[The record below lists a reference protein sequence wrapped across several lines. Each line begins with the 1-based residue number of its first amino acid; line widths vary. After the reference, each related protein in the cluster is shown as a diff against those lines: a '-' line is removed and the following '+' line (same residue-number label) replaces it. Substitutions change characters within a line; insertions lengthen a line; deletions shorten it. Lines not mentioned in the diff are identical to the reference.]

1 MLIRTLFCFMDT
13 IECKSDFK
21 LYCGFILDENTADLI
36 SMLYDLVF
44 ILMSVAKVTKNS
56 ISEVILLD

>member
-1 MLIRTLFCFMDT
+1 MDT

-36 SMLYDLVF
+36 SMLYDLGF
-44 ILMSVAKVTKNS
+44 ILMSVAKVTRNS